1 MTKQQLDHIAAA
13 YDRNNM
19 RFIRL
24 TQSDSLEAVLADRIP
39 AGSVVSFGGSVP
51 LEECGALR
59 ILREM
64 DRAGRIRL
72 LDRGRPGLS
81 REETEELFRQ
91 SFFADVYLVSTN
103 AMTEDGWLYNVDG
116 NGNRVSAMIFGP
128 KKVLVLAGENKLVPD
143 KAAAEERVR
152 RIAAP
157 KNAARLH
164 KGTPCV
170 KAERCMACHSADRIC
185 CSYVFLGQQRER
197 NRIEILL
204 MEGSYGY

>member
-1 MTKQQLDHIAAA
+1 M
-13 YDRNNM
+13 
-19 RFIRL
+19 
-24 TQSDSLEAVLADRIP
+24 P
-39 AGSVVSFGGSVP
+39 
-51 LEECGALR
+51 
-59 ILREM
+59 
-64 DRAGRIRL
+64 
-72 LDRGRPGLS
+72 
-81 REETEELFRQ
+81 
-91 SFFADVYLVSTN
+91 DVYVVSTN

-170 KAERCMACHSADRIC
+170 KAERAWRVTVRIASAVPMSFWD
-185 CSYVFLGQQRER
+185 SSARETC
-197 NRIEILL
+197 IEILL
-204 MEGSYGY
+204 MEGSYGYW